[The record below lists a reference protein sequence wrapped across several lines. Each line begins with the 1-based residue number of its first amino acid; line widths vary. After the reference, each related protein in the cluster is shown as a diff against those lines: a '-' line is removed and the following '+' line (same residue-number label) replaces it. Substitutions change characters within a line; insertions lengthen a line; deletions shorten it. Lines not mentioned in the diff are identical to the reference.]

1 MNGPEQ
7 TGDES
12 LVAELHAPPANGD
25 LPTPITDCW
34 NTIGVTGN
42 ASCRELDRYIHCRNC
57 PVYSAAALKLL
68 DRPLSIEHRR
78 ESTEHYAARKKYA
91 APVKT
96 SVIIFRIGPEWLAL
110 PTAAFQEVAERR
122 SIHSLPHRRRGV
134 VLGLVNVRGELLICA
149 SLSRLLALAQVKSPS
164 KSSTVFDRL
173 LVACWNGGRFVFPVD
188 EVHGIH
194 RLNQEELREPPSTIA
209 HSAMTHTSNI
219 FSWRDRTVGVLN
231 ADDLFVALN
240 RSLT

>member
-1 MNGPEQ
+1 VNGPDQ
-7 TGDES
+7 KVDES
-12 LVAELHAPPANGD
+12 LIAELHAPPANGD

-68 DRPLSIEHRR
+68 DRPLSIEYRKLW
-78 ESTEHYAARKKYA
+78 TEHYAAKKKYA
-91 APVKT
+91 ARVKS

-122 SIHSLPHRRRGV
+122 SIHSLPHRRRRV
-134 VLGLVNVRGELLICA
+134 VLGLVNVRGELLICV
-149 SLSRLLALAQVKSPS
+149 SLSRLLVLEQAKTTS
-164 KSSTVFDRL
+164 KSRTVFDRF
-173 LVACWNGGRFVFPVD
+173 LVACWDGGRFVFPVD

-194 RLNQEELREPPSTIA
+194 RLNQEQLREPPSTIA
-209 HSAMTHTSNI
+209 HSAMTHTSSI

-231 ADDLFVALN
+231 ADDLFAALN
-240 RSLT
+240 RNLT